1 MSDASRDTVR
11 VIAHQLA
18 PSTQT
23 PNHPRWPLLVYP
35 GVVTIRG
42 TDSATAF
49 ETLFDRNQWPPA
61 WRNGVYP
68 YHHYHTGAHE
78 VLGFAAGSARLL
90 LGGPNGREVTV
101 HAGDVA
107 LLPAGTGH
115 CRLQASADFLVV
127 GAYPPDAAWDLLKG
141 EPGDRPLAD
150 ENIRRVPLPRTDPV
164 WERGGGVLKYWA
176 TRQAS
181 D

>member
-1 MSDASRDTVR
+1 MSTEPTLEHFADDGTFPNSELPLVIYRAALGGGPGDTVGPE
-11 VIAHQLA
+11 AME
-18 PSTQT
+18 
-23 PNHPRWPLLVYP
+23 
-35 GVVTIRG
+35 G
-42 TDSATAF
+42 
-49 ETLFDRNQWPPA
+49 LFAGNGWPPQ
-61 WRNGVYP
+61 WRAGIYAFP
-68 YHHYHTGAHE
+68 HYHSTSHE
-78 VLGFAAGSARLL
+78 CLGVASGRATLMF
-90 LGGPNGREVTV
+90 GGPKGREVQVKT
-101 HAGDVA
+101 GDVVVI
-107 LLPAGTGH
+107 PAGVAH
-115 CRLQASADFLVV
+115 QRIVASPDFLVV